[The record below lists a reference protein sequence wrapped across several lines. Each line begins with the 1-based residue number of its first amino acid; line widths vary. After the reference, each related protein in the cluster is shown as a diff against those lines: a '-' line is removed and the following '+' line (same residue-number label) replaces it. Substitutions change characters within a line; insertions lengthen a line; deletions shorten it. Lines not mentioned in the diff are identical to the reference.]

1 MQSTT
6 STPAQRSAQ
15 LPATQFALGW
25 WRRWWRKQTPS
36 RQDRFVTL
44 GPLFA
49 VFLFLAAVVAAF
61 GYLRIEEMDREQEA
75 VRRDVEY
82 AQQRL
87 RLRLIERQEQLM
99 RLGRDV
105 SNKEIEAE
113 EFVSQAEALVNQYPE
128 LRAVSWVDARRRV
141 RLSYA
146 SPSAGQST
154 VRGAGDQI
162 KSGET
167 EASYALA
174 RDIKQPVYSRPIISE
189 NDTRYK
195 TGTLQLHVPMNEQG
209 RFAGVIVGE
218 YALDGLLRFGVPT
231 EVSAKYAV
239 ALLDDQGQLLAGGLP
254 PQRSKAARLLPWTD
268 AAPEYEVP
276 VSPVGNG
283 LLIRAQSYR
292 ASLGV
297 IGSGF
302 FWLVSALSVLTV
314 WMLLGTWRHTRRR
327 VQAQEALI
335 TETNFRRAMENSMLT
350 GMRALDLQGRITY
363 VNPAFCQM
371 TGWEE
376 QELVGLVA
384 PFPYWPEKDRELLSA
399 RLEDELKGRS
409 TPGGFEVRVKRK
421 NGSIFDARMYV
432 SPLID
437 PRGQQAGWMTS
448 MTDITEPKRIREEL
462 SNSYERFTTVLEG
475 LDAAVSVAP
484 LGSEEMLFANKMYRA
499 WFGAHVMG
507 HMNLIAL
514 AGVPATN
521 PSNDALD
528 AVDGLAG
535 LPTDSLTAAMTEN
548 AEIFITELGK
558 WLEVRSRYLTWV
570 DGRLAQMVIA
580 TDITPRRRAEEQSAL
595 QAERAQ
601 SASRLITMGEMASSV
616 AHELNQPLTAINN
629 YCNGMVTRIQRQTIS
644 TEELLVALDKTG
656 RQAHRAG
663 QIIQRIRSFVKRSEP
678 NRSMSDVATMV
689 SNALELADIEL
700 RRHHVRLSHY
710 SAARLPNIMVD
721 PILIEQVL
729 INLMKNA
736 AESIEQAKRPNSR
749 RTVELRVVPKQIDQQ
764 SYVEFSIVDSGKGLS
779 EEVSTRLYEAFY
791 STKAEGMGI
800 GLKLCRSIV
809 ESHQGRLDAENLYNG
824 KEVVGC
830 RFTFWLP
837 VNPLLAVSSTAAE
850 PAGVKDRK
858 STL

>member
-6 STPAQRSAQ
+6 STPAQRAAQ

-189 NDTRYK
+189 SDPRYK

-209 RFAGVIVGE
+209 RFVGVIVGE

-268 AAPEYEVP
+268 AAPEYEIP

-314 WMLLGTWRHTRRR
+314 DAAWNLATH
-327 VQAQEALI
+327 
-335 TETNFRRAMENSMLT
+335 
-350 GMRALDLQGRITY
+350 
-363 VNPAFCQM
+363 P
-371 TGWEE
+371 
-376 QELVGLVA
+376 
-384 PFPYWPEKDRELLSA
+384 SA
-399 RLEDELKGRS
+399 RSGA
-409 TPGGFEVRVKRK
+409 GG
-421 NGSIFDARMYV
+421 
-432 SPLID
+432 
-437 PRGQQAGWMTS
+437 T
-448 MTDITEPKRIREEL
+448 
-462 SNSYERFTTVLEG
+462 
-475 LDAAVSVAP
+475 
-484 LGSEEMLFANKMYRA
+484 
-499 WFGAHVMG
+499 G
-507 HMNLIAL
+507 H
-514 AGVPATN
+514 
-521 PSNDALD
+521 
-528 AVDGLAG
+528 
-535 LPTDSLTAAMTEN
+535 
-548 AEIFITELGK
+548 
-558 WLEVRSRYLTWV
+558 
-570 DGRLAQMVIA
+570 
-580 TDITPRRRAEEQSAL
+580 
-595 QAERAQ
+595 
-601 SASRLITMGEMASSV
+601 
-616 AHELNQPLTAINN
+616 
-629 YCNGMVTRIQRQTIS
+629 
-644 TEELLVALDKTG
+644 
-656 RQAHRAG
+656 
-663 QIIQRIRSFVKRSEP
+663 
-678 NRSMSDVATMV
+678 
-689 SNALELADIEL
+689 
-700 RRHHVRLSHY
+700 
-710 SAARLPNIMVD
+710 
-721 PILIEQVL
+721 
-729 INLMKNA
+729 
-736 AESIEQAKRPNSR
+736 
-749 RTVELRVVPKQIDQQ
+749 
-764 SYVEFSIVDSGKGLS
+764 
-779 EEVSTRLYEAFY
+779 
-791 STKAEGMGI
+791 
-800 GLKLCRSIV
+800 
-809 ESHQGRLDAENLYNG
+809 
-824 KEVVGC
+824 
-830 RFTFWLP
+830 
-837 VNPLLAVSSTAAE
+837 
-850 PAGVKDRK
+850 
-858 STL
+858 

>member
-128 LRAVSWVDARRRV
+128 LRAVSWVDARR
-141 RLSYA
+141 
-146 SPSAGQST
+146 
-154 VRGAGDQI
+154 
-162 KSGET
+162 GET

-209 RFAGVIVGE
+209 RFVGVIVGE

-327 VQAQEALI
+327 V
-335 TETNFRRAMENSMLT
+335 
-350 GMRALDLQGRITY
+350 
-363 VNPAFCQM
+363 
-371 TGWEE
+371 
-376 QELVGLVA
+376 
-384 PFPYWPEKDRELLSA
+384 
-399 RLEDELKGRS
+399 
-409 TPGGFEVRVKRK
+409 
-421 NGSIFDARMYV
+421 
-432 SPLID
+432 
-437 PRGQQAGWMTS
+437 
-448 MTDITEPKRIREEL
+448 
-462 SNSYERFTTVLEG
+462 
-475 LDAAVSVAP
+475 
-484 LGSEEMLFANKMYRA
+484 
-499 WFGAHVMG
+499 
-507 HMNLIAL
+507 
-514 AGVPATN
+514 
-521 PSNDALD
+521 
-528 AVDGLAG
+528 
-535 LPTDSLTAAMTEN
+535 
-548 AEIFITELGK
+548 
-558 WLEVRSRYLTWV
+558 
-570 DGRLAQMVIA
+570 
-580 TDITPRRRAEEQSAL
+580 
-595 QAERAQ
+595 
-601 SASRLITMGEMASSV
+601 
-616 AHELNQPLTAINN
+616 
-629 YCNGMVTRIQRQTIS
+629 
-644 TEELLVALDKTG
+644 
-656 RQAHRAG
+656 
-663 QIIQRIRSFVKRSEP
+663 
-678 NRSMSDVATMV
+678 
-689 SNALELADIEL
+689 
-700 RRHHVRLSHY
+700 
-710 SAARLPNIMVD
+710 
-721 PILIEQVL
+721 
-729 INLMKNA
+729 
-736 AESIEQAKRPNSR
+736 
-749 RTVELRVVPKQIDQQ
+749 
-764 SYVEFSIVDSGKGLS
+764 
-779 EEVSTRLYEAFY
+779 
-791 STKAEGMGI
+791 
-800 GLKLCRSIV
+800 
-809 ESHQGRLDAENLYNG
+809 
-824 KEVVGC
+824 
-830 RFTFWLP
+830 
-837 VNPLLAVSSTAAE
+837 
-850 PAGVKDRK
+850 
-858 STL
+858 